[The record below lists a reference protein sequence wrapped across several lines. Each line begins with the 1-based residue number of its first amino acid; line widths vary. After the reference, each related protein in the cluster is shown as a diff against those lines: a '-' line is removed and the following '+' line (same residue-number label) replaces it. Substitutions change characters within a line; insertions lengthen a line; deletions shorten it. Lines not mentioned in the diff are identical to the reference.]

1 MSEFNA
7 ALPSVIKWS
16 VGQNKYD
23 EDGSYPKMLSLF
35 IPKESI
41 AAFAGHLAA
50 MALDPDKIR
59 SGKIWDYTANAEV
72 EVEGVYINA
81 KGKTGQFGE
90 FGNINP
96 VSIIDTPTHQPAPS
110 TAPVA
115 ATEGSSLPF

>member
-23 EDGSYPKMLSLF
+23 QDGSNPKSLSLF

-41 AAFAGHLAA
+41 AAFAAHVTA
-50 MALDPDKIR
+50 MGLDPEKVR

-72 EVEGVYINA
+72 EVDGIYLNA
-81 KGKTGQFGE
+81 KGKTGQFGD
-90 FGNINP
+90 FGNLNP
-96 VSIIDTPTHQPAPS
+96 VALSNTPTEQPA
-110 TAPVA
+110 VA
-115 ATEGSSLPF
+115 AVAAGSDLPF

>member
-16 VGQNKYD
+16 VDKNKYD
-23 EDGSYPKMLSLF
+23 QDGKFPKSLSLF

-41 AAFAGHLAA
+41 AAFAKHLTA
-50 MALDPDKIR
+50 MAIDPDKVR

-81 KGKTGQFGE
+81 KGKTGQYGD

-96 VSIIDTPTHQPAPS
+96 ASLLADTPTNQ
-110 TAPVA
+110 PVA
-115 ATEGSSLPF
+115 AAVAAGDSLPF